1 MMAKTITLRV
11 NDDIYQIIKTAA
23 DGQRR
28 NLSNFIEFAT
38 LQYLTSTTYVDD
50 AEMDLILNDT
60 ELVANLRQGLE
71 DIKKGDYTIV

>member
-1 MMAKTITLRV
+1 MSKTITLRV
-11 NDDIYQIIKTAA
+11 NDDVYQMIKTAA

-50 AEMDLILNDT
+50 AEMELILNDA

-71 DIKKGDYTIV
+71 DIKKGDYTVV

>member
-1 MMAKTITLRV
+1 MSKTITLRV
-11 NDDIYQIIKTAA
+11 NDDVYQMMKTAA

-38 LQYLTSTTYVDD
+38 LQYLTSATYVDD
-50 AEMDLILNDT
+50 AEMELILNDA

-71 DIKKGDYTIV
+71 DIKKGDYTVV

>member
-1 MMAKTITLRV
+1 MSKTITLRV
-11 NDDIYQIIKTAA
+11 DDDVYKMIKTAA

-38 LQYLTSTTYVDD
+38 LQYLTSATYVDD
-50 AEMDLILNDT
+50 AEMELILNDA

-71 DIKKGDYTIV
+71 DIKKGDYTVV

>member
-1 MMAKTITLRV
+1 MSKTITLRV
-11 NDDIYQIIKTAA
+11 NDDIYQMIKTAA

-50 AEMDLILNDT
+50 AEMELILSDT
-60 ELVANLRQGLE
+60 ELLSNLKQGLE
-71 DIKKGDYTIV
+71 DVKKGDYTIV

>member
-1 MMAKTITLRV
+1 MAKTITLRV

>member
-1 MMAKTITLRV
+1 MSKTITLRV
-11 NDDIYQIIKTAA
+11 NDDIYHMIKTAA

-38 LQYLTSTTYVDD
+38 LQYLTSATYVDD
-50 AEMDLILNDT
+50 PEMEMILNDS
-60 ELVANLRQGLE
+60 ELLSNLRQGLK

>member
-1 MMAKTITLRV
+1 MSKTITLRV
-11 NDDIYQIIKTAA
+11 DDDVYQMIKTAA

-38 LQYLTSTTYVDD
+38 LQYLTSATYVDD
-50 AEMDLILNDT
+50 AEMELILNDA

-71 DIKKGDYTIV
+71 DIKKGDYTVV

>member
-1 MMAKTITLRV
+1 MSKTITLRV
-11 NDDIYQIIKTAA
+11 DDDVYQMIKTAA

-38 LQYLTSTTYVDD
+38 LQYLTSATYVDD
-50 AEMDLILNDT
+50 ADMELILNDA

-71 DIKKGDYTIV
+71 DIKKGDYTVV